1 MTMKI
6 YLAGPFFNP
15 KQIETIEAIE
25 KEFDKYGFDYF
36 SPRKSGGVISH
47 LSPEDRTKASKSI
60 YDSNI
65 SAMIDANVLF
75 AIVDGR
81 DTGTVYEMGYFRALT
96 DHFKFKSE
104 NSAAEHKRYSITYTN
119 ENFGLNIMLKESVD
133 AHIVGIKDLEKFAG
147 LSSRAWDKPQW
158 GRSMT
163 HNINWEDHI
172 GRRQK
177 ILEQFQNFNP
187 DVE

>member
-1 MTMKI
+1 
-6 YLAGPFFNP
+6 
-15 KQIETIEAIE
+15 
-25 KEFDKYGFDYF
+25 
-36 SPRKSGGVISH
+36 
-47 LSPEDRTKASKSI
+47 
-60 YDSNI
+60 
-65 SAMIDANVLF
+65 MIDANVLF

-96 DHFKFKSE
+96 DHFKLKSE
-104 NSAAEHKRYSITYTN
+104 NSTAENKRYSITYTN

-133 AHIVGIKDLEKFAG
+133 AHIIGVGDLKKFAG
-147 LSSRAWDKPQW
+147 LSARAWDKPY
-158 GRSMT
+158 GRSMSSG
-163 HNINWEDHI
+163 IDWEDHV

>member
-1 MTMKI
+1 MMKI
-6 YLAGPFFNP
+6 YLAGPFFNE
-15 KQIETIEAIE
+15 KQIETISTIE
-25 KEFDKYGFDYF
+25 SEFDKYGFDYF

-47 LSPEDRTKASKSI
+47 LSPEDRLKESKRI

-96 DHFKFKSE
+96 DHFKYKSE
-104 NSAAEHKRYSITYTN
+104 LSAVEQKRYSITYTN

-133 AHIVGIKDLEKFAG
+133 AHIVGLEDLQSFCGISA
-147 LSSRAWDKPQW
+147 SVWDRPQ
-158 GRSMT
+158 GRSMHT
-163 HNINWEDHI
+163 DIDWEDHI

-177 ILEQFQNFNP
+177 VLDNFQNFNP

>member
-6 YLAGPFFNP
+6 YLAGPFFND
-15 KQIETIEAIE
+15 KQVETISRIE
-25 KEFDKYGFDYF
+25 DEFDKYGFDYF

-47 LSPEDRTKASKSI
+47 LSLEDRLKESKRI

-65 SAMIDANVLF
+65 SEMINANVLF

-96 DHFKFKSE
+96 DHFKYKSE
-104 NSAAEHKRYSITYTN
+104 KSASEQKRYSITYTN

-133 AHIVGIKDLEKFAG
+133 AHIVGVDDLEKFAG
-147 LSSRAWDKPQW
+147 LSASFWDKPD
-158 GRSMT
+158 GRMMHSG
-163 HNINWEDHI
+163 IDWEDHI

-177 ILEQFQNFNP
+177 VLEQFQNFNP
-187 DVE
+187 DLI

>member
-25 KEFDKYGFDYF
+25 NEFDKYGFDYF

-47 LSPEDRTKASKSI
+47 LSLEDRSKESKRI
-60 YDSNI
+60 YDSNV

-81 DTGTVYEMGYFRALT
+81 DTGTVYEMG
-96 DHFKFKSE
+96 
-104 NSAAEHKRYSITYTN
+104 
-119 ENFGLNIMLKESVD
+119 
-133 AHIVGIKDLEKFAG
+133 
-147 LSSRAWDKPQW
+147 
-158 GRSMT
+158 
-163 HNINWEDHI
+163 
-172 GRRQK
+172 
-177 ILEQFQNFNP
+177 
-187 DVE
+187 